1 MTEGRSLK
9 GEIVV
14 VNGDE
19 WVVVD
24 EAPAALLAEMVA
36 ALLEDEGYVVMV
48 RGLDL
53 QSDTFSH
60 LGGTSITA
68 THVLV
73 PRDQAEAAF
82 ELIAATVTD
91 YEGEELD
98 DLMARLERGEKVEG
112 FEPGE
117 VEDPDSPE
125 DEDEDIP

>member
-24 EAPAALLAEMVA
+24 EAPAAPLAEMVA
-36 ALLEDEGYVVMV
+36 ALLEDEGYIVMV

-60 LGGTSITA
+60 LGGTNITA

-73 PRDQAEAAF
+73 PRDQADAAMQ
-82 ELIAATVTD
+82 LIAATVTD

-98 DLMARLERGEKVEG
+98 DLMARLERGEAVEG
-112 FEPGE
+112 FEPDDGDDAE
-117 VEDPDSPE
+117 PAEDD
-125 DEDEDIP
+125 DEEGL

>member
-1 MTEGRSLK
+1 MTESRSLK
-9 GEIVV
+9 GEIVT

-24 EAPAALLAEMVA
+24 EAPAAPLAEMVA

-73 PRDQAEAAF
+73 PRNQAEAAL

-98 DLMARLERGEKVEG
+98 DLMARLERGEAVEG
-112 FEPGE
+112 FEPGDDDE
-117 VEDPDSPE
+117 EDPMGDD
-125 DEDEDIP
+125 DEERP

>member
-24 EAPAALLAEMVA
+24 EAPAAPLAEMVA

-73 PRDQAEAAF
+73 PREQAEAAF

-112 FEPGE
+112 FEPGD
-117 VEDPDSPE
+117 DPGLTE
-125 DEDEDIP
+125 DEDEDGP